1 MKVKRFFSNI
11 LVLLIFSAAVFFI
24 GWIQFSVKPGSCA
37 IMTSKTGGLYEKP
50 VVSGV
55 FTWRWERLLPTNV
68 SLAFFDLSART
79 YVQTVS
85 GELPS
90 AQLYSSRLPEKN
102 ADFSYSVQVSVS
114 LCASPEKIH
123 SLAAENKIASDSDL
137 ASFYEAKSKVAATRI
152 AEFLI
157 SRPQPSYVS
166 PAALTQQEL
175 AEIAAGSPGEF
186 SGITLSS
193 VQILDAKIPDIRLYS
208 QCRENYSAY
217 LSLLRAKMEQKAEH
231 QAEMIA
237 EQDRVMAQLEKLGS
251 MMQKYPQIEE
261 LLKTG
266 DAAQIMNALRR
277 APLPQ

>member
-85 GELPS
+85 GELPG

-175 AEIAAGSPGEF
+175 AEIAASSPGEF

-217 LSLLRAKMEQKAEH
+217 LSLLRTKMEQKAEH